1 MVMEVSSSQKNWI
14 TNKNQKKVLKIFE
27 NQQSNKL
34 LTLQSLAEILTKI
47 KLLTTVVV
55 EVVIVDFK
63 TEN

>member
-55 EVVIVDFK
+55 EVIAF
-63 TEN
+63 